1 MHSKTENNNKDIE
14 LIEKIH
20 NGSDAAF
27 DELLQKYSHMI
38 RTLAGKYNIYSLDT
52 DDYIQEGFIAFLS
65 AVKSFSAEKNDCFAP
80 YAAICVKNHLIDE
93 NKRFS
98 RDKHKSLNNYEQLD
112 EEVLSDVY
120 DSNAMN
126 PESILIERENINTIM
141 QVLGDSFS
149 PLENDVFR
157 ERLKG
162 CSYSDIAKKYNVS
175 AKSVD
180 NALQRIR
187 KKIMRI
193 YSN

>member
-1 MHSKTENNNKDIE
+1 MHSKIENNNKDIE
-14 LIEKIH
+14 LIAKIH

-27 DELLQKYSHMI
+27 DELLQKYSPMI
-38 RTLAGKYNIYSLDT
+38 RALAGKYNIYSLDT
-52 DDYIQEGFIAFLS
+52 DDYIQEGFIAFLF
-65 AVKSFSAEKNDCFAP
+65 AVKSFSAEKNDSFAP

-98 RDKHKSLNNYEQLD
+98 RDKHKSLNNYAELD
-112 EEVLSDVY
+112 DGILSDTY

-126 PESILIERENINTIM
+126 PESILIEQENISTVM
-141 QVLGDSFS
+141 QVLAESFS

-157 ERLKG
+157 ERLNG
-162 CSYSDIAKKYNVS
+162 LSYSDIAEKYNVS

-180 NALQRIR
+180 NAMQRIR